1 MMKNVINL
9 FALLLPILLLTS
21 CSSEAESVESTAVE
35 TAKSYTH
42 NTKELEL
49 LDLVNAYRVE
59 NGLNALEII
68 QHVSYKSE
76 EHNNYMIVT
85 NTVSHDNFSS
95 RKANLEQVVG
105 AVRVGENVAY
115 GFSTPQAT
123 LNAWIASEGHRVNL
137 LGNYTHYGL
146 SIRENADGRKYYTN
160 IFVRK

>member
-9 FALLLPILLLTS
+9 FALLLPILVLTS
-21 CSSEAESVESTAVE
+21 CSSDAESAESAAIE

-42 NTKELEL
+42 NATELEL

-59 NGLNALEII
+59 NGLNALQII
-68 QHVSYKSE
+68 QHISYKSE
-76 EHNNYMIVT
+76 EHNNYMIAT
-85 NTVSHDNFSS
+85 STVSHDNFSS
-95 RKANLEQVVG
+95 RKTNLEQVVG

-146 SIRENADGRKYYTN
+146 SIRDNADGRKYYTN
-160 IFVRK
+160 IFVKK

>member
-9 FALLLPILLLTS
+9 FALLLPILVLTS
-21 CSSEAESVESTAVE
+21 CSSDAESVESTAVE
-35 TAKSYTH
+35 TAKTYTH
-42 NTKELEL
+42 NTTELEL

-59 NGLNALEII
+59 NGLNALQII
-68 QHVSYKSE
+68 QHISYKSE
-76 EHNNYMIVT
+76 EHNDYMIAT

-137 LGNYTHYGL
+137 LGNYTHFGL

-160 IFVRK
+160 IFVKK

>member
-1 MMKNVINL
+1 
-9 FALLLPILLLTS
+9 
-21 CSSEAESVESTAVE
+21 
-35 TAKSYTH
+35 
-42 NTKELEL
+42 
-49 LDLVNAYRVE
+49 
-59 NGLNALEII
+59 
-68 QHVSYKSE
+68 
-76 EHNNYMIVT
+76 MITT

-160 IFVRK
+160 IFVKK

>member
-9 FALLLPILLLTS
+9 FALLLPILVLTS
-21 CSSEAESVESTAVE
+21 CSSDAESVESTAVE
-35 TAKSYTH
+35 TAKTYTH
-42 NTKELEL
+42 NTTELEL

-59 NGLNALEII
+59 NGLNALQII
-68 QHVSYKSE
+68 QHISYKSE
-76 EHNNYMIVT
+76 EHNNYMIAT

-95 RKANLEQVVG
+95 RKTNLEQVVG

-137 LGNYTHYGL
+137 LGNYTHFGL

-160 IFVRK
+160 IFVKK

>member
-9 FALLLPILLLTS
+9 FALLLPILVLTS
-21 CSSEAESVESTAVE
+21 CSSDAESVESTAVE
-35 TAKSYTH
+35 TAKSYSHT
-42 NTKELEL
+42 TAELEL

-59 NGLNALEII
+59 NGLNALQII
-68 QHVSYKSE
+68 QHISYKSE
-76 EHNNYMIVT
+76 EHNDYMIAT

-160 IFVRK
+160 IFVKK

>member
-9 FALLLPILLLTS
+9 FALLLPILVLTS
-21 CSSEAESVESTAVE
+21 CSSDAESVESTAVE
-35 TAKSYTH
+35 TAKMYSH
-42 NTKELEL
+42 NTTELEL

-59 NGLNALEII
+59 NGLNALQII
-68 QHVSYKSE
+68 QHISYKSE
-76 EHNNYMIVT
+76 EHNNYMITT

-160 IFVRK
+160 IFVKK

>member
-9 FALLLPILLLTS
+9 FALLLPILVLTS
-21 CSSEAESVESTAVE
+21 CSSDAESVESTAVE
-35 TAKSYTH
+35 TAKTYTH
-42 NTKELEL
+42 DATELEL

-59 NGLNALEII
+59 NGLNALQII
-68 QHVSYKSE
+68 QHISYKSE
-76 EHNNYMIVT
+76 EHNNYMITT

-137 LGNYTHYGL
+137 LGNYTHFGL

-160 IFVRK
+160 IFVKK

>member
-9 FALLLPILLLTS
+9 FALLLPILVLTS
-21 CSSEAESVESTAVE
+21 CSSDAESAENAAIE

-42 NTKELEL
+42 NATELEL

-59 NGLNALEII
+59 NGLNALQII
-68 QHVSYKSE
+68 QHISYKSE
-76 EHNNYMIVT
+76 EHNNYMITT

-160 IFVRK
+160 IFVKK

>member
-9 FALLLPILLLTS
+9 FALLLPILVLTS
-21 CSSEAESVESTAVE
+21 CSSDAESVESTAVE
-35 TAKSYTH
+35 TAKTYTH
-42 NTKELEL
+42 DATELEL

-59 NGLNALEII
+59 NGLNALQII
-68 QHVSYKSE
+68 QHISYKSE
-76 EHNNYMIVT
+76 EHNNYMIAT

-137 LGNYTHYGL
+137 LGNYTHFGL

>member
-9 FALLLPILLLTS
+9 FALLLPILVLTS
-21 CSSEAESVESTAVE
+21 CSSDAESVESTAVE
-35 TAKSYTH
+35 TAKTYTH
-42 NTKELEL
+42 DATELEL

-59 NGLNALEII
+59 NGLNALQII
-68 QHVSYKSE
+68 QHISYKSE
-76 EHNNYMIVT
+76 EHNNYMIAT

-123 LNAWIASEGHRVNL
+123 LNAWIASEGHRINL
-137 LGNYTHYGL
+137 LGNYTHFGL

>member
-9 FALLLPILLLTS
+9 FALLLPILVLTS
-21 CSSEAESVESTAVE
+21 CSSDAESVESTAVE
-35 TAKSYTH
+35 TAKTYTH
-42 NTKELEL
+42 NTTELEL

-59 NGLNALEII
+59 NGLNALQII
-68 QHVSYKSE
+68 QHISYKSE
-76 EHNNYMIVT
+76 EHNNYMIAT

-137 LGNYTHYGL
+137 LGNYTHFGL

-160 IFVRK
+160 IFVKK

>member
-9 FALLLPILLLTS
+9 FALLLPILVLTS
-21 CSSEAESVESTAVE
+21 CSSDAESVESTAVE
-35 TAKSYTH
+35 TAKTYTH
-42 NTKELEL
+42 NTTELEL

-59 NGLNALEII
+59 NGLNALQII
-68 QHVSYKSE
+68 QHISYKSE

-137 LGNYTHYGL
+137 LGNYTHFGL

-160 IFVRK
+160 IFVKK

>member
-9 FALLLPILLLTS
+9 FALLLPILVLTS
-21 CSSEAESVESTAVE
+21 CSSDAESVESTAVE
-35 TAKSYTH
+35 TAKSYSHT
-42 NTKELEL
+42 TAELEL

-59 NGLNALEII
+59 NGLNALQII

-76 EHNNYMIVT
+76 EHNNYMITT

-160 IFVRK
+160 IFVKK

>member
-9 FALLLPILLLTS
+9 FALLFPILLLTS
-21 CSSEAESVESTAVE
+21 CSSDAESVESTAVE

-42 NTKELEL
+42 NATELEL

-59 NGLNALEII
+59 NGLNALQII
-68 QHVSYKSE
+68 QHISYKSE
-76 EHNNYMIVT
+76 EHNNYMITT

-160 IFVRK
+160 IFVKK

>member
-9 FALLLPILLLTS
+9 FALLLPILVLTS
-21 CSSEAESVESTAVE
+21 CSSDAESVESTAVE
-35 TAKSYTH
+35 TAKTYTH
-42 NTKELEL
+42 NTTELEL

-59 NGLNALEII
+59 NGLNALQII
-68 QHVSYKSE
+68 QHISYKSE
-76 EHNNYMIVT
+76 EHNNYMIGT

-137 LGNYTHYGL
+137 LGNYTHFGL

-160 IFVRK
+160 IFVKK

>member
-9 FALLLPILLLTS
+9 FALLLPILVLTS
-21 CSSEAESVESTAVE
+21 CSSDAESVEGTAVE
-35 TAKSYTH
+35 TAKTYTH
-42 NTKELEL
+42 DATELEL

-59 NGLNALEII
+59 NGLNALQII
-68 QHVSYKSE
+68 QHISYKSE
-76 EHNNYMIVT
+76 EHNNYMIAT

>member
-1 MMKNVINL
+1 MMTNVINL
-9 FALLLPILLLTS
+9 FALLLPILVLTS
-21 CSSEAESVESTAVE
+21 CSSDAESVESTAVE
-35 TAKSYTH
+35 TAKMYSH
-42 NTKELEL
+42 NTTELEL

-59 NGLNALEII
+59 NGLNALQII

-76 EHNNYMIVT
+76 EHNNYMIAT

-95 RKANLEQVVG
+95 RKANLEQVIG

-160 IFVRK
+160 IFVKK